1 MQFFWLRVNII
12 INLLIFQNFLDNL
25 TFATTK
31 LFPSISHLLSEQRM
45 ITVALVADWYEIVPN
60 EIDFLGKQ
68 GVYVEIELNH
78 YCGL

>member
-1 MQFFWLRVNII
+1 
-12 INLLIFQNFLDNL
+12 
-25 TFATTK
+25 
-31 LFPSISHLLSEQRM
+31 M